1 MKLEQVTEIICKEA
15 VPLDWAEDW
24 DNSGFMV
31 GDMNWEILKIAV
43 CLDIFP
49 GIMQKAA
56 NENIDLIVSHHP
68 FFFTGMKSLDLSAPA
83 GKVIQLAIEN
93 RTAIMSLH
101 TNWDNFSSGMNPVL
115 AEKLGLKNIEPLCR
129 KNGEIWGPGAT
140 GFTEVPI
147 SLEDFTRTVSQKW
160 DLSWCRSYGDKGMKI
175 GKAALCGGS
184 GGDLWKVAASEQIDV
199 FVTADIK
206 YHQIID
212 AVDNGLAI
220 IVVDHGEMEIN
231 SMEELGKLIQKKTY
245 LPVLYF
251 DDLLLDDCQILL

>member
-15 VPLDWAEDW
+15 VPMEWAEDW
-24 DNSGFMV
+24 DNSGVMV
-31 GDMNWEILKIAV
+31 GDANWEISKIAV

-56 NENIDLIVSHHP
+56 NENIDLVVSHHP
-68 FFFTGMKSLDLSAPA
+68 FFFTGMKSLDLSAPS

-101 TNWDNFSSGMNPVL
+101 TNWDNSSSGMNPVL
-115 AEKLGLKNIEPLCR
+115 AEKLGLKKIAPFYR
-129 KNGEIWGPGAT
+129 KKEEIWGPGAT
-140 GFTEVPI
+140 GFTEAPT

-175 GKAALCGGS
+175 EKAALCGGS
-184 GGDLWKVAASEQIDV
+184 GGDLWKVAASEQVDV

-212 AVDNGLAI
+212 AVNNGLAI
-220 IVVDHGEMEIN
+220 VAVDHGEMESN
-231 SMEELGKLIQKKTY
+231 SMEELGKLIQKKTS

-251 DDLLLDDCQILL
+251 DDLPLDGFQILL